1 MWNQSVH
8 HARVQQEQKKSCS
21 WLLRAKRSH
30 DWIPSA
36 HTSVQALSLIPLLLF
51 PLPPSRHNTDK
62 EVWATPRPP
71 SRYLSLRSL
80 WAASCPSLEIP
91 VSRRSSLVW
100 SRNKSAVRKMSLKC
114 VCCLRALLLKLL
126 YECAPLSGIT
136 VRFSSYCFGMLA
148 APLRALNMRWT
159 CEDQILYLAFF
170 VYLYSLLFSSS
181 FFLGEAEGRT
191 LCMEIRSLNA
201 EDLTWKVIKAALI
214 DIFYSNKQ
222 ANECVKCERYHSSG
236 QEHGG
241 FSPTCAFSLA
251 A

>member
-1 MWNQSVH
+1 MH
-8 HARVQQEQKKSCS
+8 HARVQQEQQKSCS
-21 WLLRAKRSH
+21 QLLRAKRSH

-36 HTSVQALSLIPLLLF
+36 HTSVQDLSLIPLLLF

-80 WAASCPSLEIP
+80 WAASCPSLDIP

-100 SRNKSAVRKMSLKC
+100 SRNKSAARKMCLKC

-148 APLRALNMRWT
+148 APLHALNMMWT
-159 CEDQILYLAFF
+159 CEEEDSVFSFF
-170 VYLYSLLFSSS
+170 LCIYTQCYFRQFFF

-214 DIFYSNKQ
+214 VIF
-222 ANECVKCERYHSSG
+222 
-236 QEHGG
+236 
-241 FSPTCAFSLA
+241 L
-251 A
+251 

>member
-1 MWNQSVH
+1 MFNKNRKKAVLDFWGLKDHTTGFLQRTLQSRPCH
-8 HARVQQEQKKSCS
+8 WFRFCC
-21 WLLRAKRSH
+21 
-30 DWIPSA
+30 
-36 HTSVQALSLIPLLLF
+36 F

-100 SRNKSAVRKMSLKC
+100 SRNKSAARKMSLKC

-148 APLRALNMRWT
+148 APLHALNMRWT

-181 FFLGEAEGRT
+181 FF
-191 LCMEIRSLNA
+191 
-201 EDLTWKVIKAALI
+201 
-214 DIFYSNKQ
+214 
-222 ANECVKCERYHSSG
+222 
-236 QEHGG
+236 
-241 FSPTCAFSLA
+241 
-251 A
+251 